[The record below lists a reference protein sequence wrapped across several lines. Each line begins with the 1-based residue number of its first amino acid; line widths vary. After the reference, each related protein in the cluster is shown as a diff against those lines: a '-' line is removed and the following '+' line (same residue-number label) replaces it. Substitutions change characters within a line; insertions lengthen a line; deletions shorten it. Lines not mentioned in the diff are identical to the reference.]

1 MDNALDRLLNL
12 SYIHSSIDAIYDD
25 RDLQGVEKTF
35 GYFTLYGRYLKENH
49 FVRMGTVLEKE
60 AIYDDDFNVRSFNQA
75 NAEAKMII
83 NVIRHYRKTYGK
95 NTDCLTLAFINPSD
109 LQVVVSAIT
118 GYVASVKKLDIPIYI
133 VATIILPEKNKGGR
147 NYLSYWLDN
156 LVDAD
161 AGVHIESYLEYWNE
175 YKDIH
180 NKIRS
185 NTDIAFFYGCSAG
198 TRTNGSWI
206 SNSGLA
212 DYNEAV
218 RVQISNGFQA
228 EY

>member
-1 MDNALDRLLNL
+1 
-12 SYIHSSIDAIYDD
+12 
-25 RDLQGVEKTF
+25 
-35 GYFTLYGRYLKENH
+35 
-49 FVRMGTVLEKE
+49 MGTVLEKE

-147 NYLSYWLDN
+147 NYLSYWLQRCT
-156 LVDAD
+156 
-161 AGVHIESYLEYWNE
+161 
-175 YKDIH
+175 K
-180 NKIRS
+180 
-185 NTDIAFFYGCSAG
+185 G
-198 TRTNGSWI
+198 T
-206 SNSGLA
+206 
-212 DYNEAV
+212 
-218 RVQISNGFQA
+218 
-228 EY
+228 